1 MVVKSKLKMALA
13 AEKNTDFKKIKEKR
27 RLKQL
32 HKTKATKTVRP
43 EEPNEEWE
51 DEEPDSDSEQDESA
65 NGINYEALNESD
77 SDDSEV
83 EMEEKIER
91 VKKTAQTPATAPA
104 KASKND
110 EDEDEDEDEEDI
122 PMSDL
127 DDLDDEDKEDLMPHT
142 RLTIYNKD
150 ALITSLNRIIVPSDA
165 SVPFVSH
172 MCVVSPTPTT
182 SAIADVSDDVQR
194 EDAFLAQC
202 LAAVKLARSKLV
214 NDGVP
219 FTRPTD
225 YFAEMVKSDDHMGKI
240 KDKIVAEASA
250 KKASAEARKLREL
263 KKFGKKTQVAKIQER
278 AKEKRE
284 TLDKI
289 KNLKRKRQENTNDV
303 GTHEAGEFDVAV
315 DNELKTFR
323 NKSEA
328 NGRFSG
334 NGPNAKR
341 IKKNDKYG
349 FGGKKRH
356 LKSGDSK
363 SSGDLSDFSQKRNK
377 APFSSTSAG
386 GGKKRVPTQ
395 RLGKARRKAIASRR

>member
-1 MVVKSKLKMALA
+1 MAVKSILKMALA

-32 HKTKATKTVRP
+32 RKTKPSKAVESKDA
-43 EEPNEEWE
+43 EDDWE
-51 DEEPDSDSEQDESA
+51 DEEEESDEE
-65 NGINYEALNESD
+65 GGVNYEALNESD

-91 VKKTAQTPATAPA
+91 VKKTLQTLSAAATTA
-104 KASKND
+104 NDDDD
-110 EDEDEDEDEEDI
+110 EDEDDDEEDEDEEDI

-127 DDLDDEDKEDLMPHT
+127 EDLDDEEKEDLMPHN

-150 ALITSLNRIIVPSDA
+150 ALITSLNRIMIPSDA
-165 SVPFVSH
+165 SARFVSH
-172 MCVVSPTPTT
+172 MCVVSDTPTAA
-182 SAIADVSDDVQR
+182 AITDVSDDVQR

-202 LAAVKLARSKLV
+202 MAAAKLARAKLV
-214 NDGVP
+214 GDGVP

-225 YFAEMVKSDDHMGKI
+225 YFAEMVKSDDHMEKI
-240 KDKIVAEASA
+240 KGKMVAEASA

-289 KNLKRKRQENTNDV
+289 KNLKRKRQENPNGL
-303 GTHEAGEFDVAV
+303 GTHEGDEFDVAV

-334 NGPNAKR
+334 NGPNSKR
-341 IKKNDKYG
+341 VKKNEKYG

-356 LKSGDSK
+356 LKSGDSM
-363 SSGDLSDFSQKRNK
+363 SSGDLSGFSNKRNK
-377 APFSSTSAG
+377 APFSATSAG
-386 GGKKRVPTQ
+386 GGKKKTAVQ
-395 RLGKARRKAIASRR
+395 RPGKARRKAIASRR